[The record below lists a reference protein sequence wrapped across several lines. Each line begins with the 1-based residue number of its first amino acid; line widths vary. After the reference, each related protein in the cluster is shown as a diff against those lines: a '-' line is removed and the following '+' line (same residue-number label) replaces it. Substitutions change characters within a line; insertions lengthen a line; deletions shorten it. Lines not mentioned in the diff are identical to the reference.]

1 MVATKQLGPRTPRPA
16 RLPFTRQ
23 LLLLQVL
30 LLVVVTGLGFT
41 VAAWQVNHT
50 LRQRFTDRA
59 LFVAETFATE
69 PSLADDVLA
78 RRQPAVQERARQA
91 QRATGALFVV
101 VTDRDGIRLAHPN
114 PAEIGHRVS
123 TSPDAALRG
132 HHVTNI
138 ERGTLG
144 LSARGKVP
152 LRAGDGTIV
161 GEVSVGFDAQEITRA
176 LQRLLRDSIL
186 LLGLGLLAGIGG
198 NLLLT
203 RLLKRR
209 IFGLEPADLAELVRE
224 REAVLFGVSD
234 AVTAIDVEGTVT
246 MLNAEAQRLLGSRVR
261 IGERLEDSDLPLAVR
276 RAMTAAA
283 PGRDVA
289 TLDDR
294 ALVVTRRDV
303 HHDGRTLGSV
313 VTMVD
318 RTEMENL
325 TSELEG
331 VRLMTQALRAQR
343 HEFANRMHTV
353 RGLLHTAGPADA
365 LEYLDALAEG
375 PGVAVGMTEEMIAP
389 ASIRAF
395 LAGKT
400 AEASETGVALVL
412 SETSYVP
419 RKLTAPVE
427 VITVLGNLV
436 NNAVEAARRAR
447 QTRHRPARVEV
458 DLLVDGEDLLISVA
472 DSGDGVPETMRRSIF
487 QEGFSTRGPERGLG
501 LPNARRT
508 AESFG
513 GSVDLTHPGG
523 VSDPTVFVARMPGVL
538 RPAVTDATA
547 PGHLVHHSGETR

>member
-1 MVATKQLGPRTPRPA
+1 MVATKQLDPGRVARAARPA

-30 LLVVVTGLGFT
+30 ILLLVAGIGFG
-41 VAAWQVNHT
+41 VAAWQLNDT
-50 LRQRFTDRA
+50 LRQRFTEKAR
-59 LFVAETFATE
+59 FVAETLATE
-69 PSLADDVLA
+69 PGLAEDVRD
-78 RRQPAVQERARQA
+78 RRGPVIQDRALEA

-101 VTDRDGIRLAHPN
+101 ITDRAGIRLAHPN

-123 TSPDAALRG
+123 TSPDAVLRG
-132 HHVTNI
+132 EHVSNI

-152 LRAGDGTIV
+152 LRLADGTIV
-161 GEVSVGFDAQEITRA
+161 GEVSVGFDAREITRA
-176 LQRLLRDSIL
+176 RQRLLRDSVL
-186 LLGLGLLAGIGG
+186 LVSLALLAGVAG

-203 RLLKRR
+203 GLLKRR

-234 AVTAIDVEGTVT
+234 AVVAIDGEGTVT
-246 MLNAEAQRLLGSRVR
+246 MLNGEAQRLLANRVR
-261 IGERLEDSDLPLAVR
+261 AGDRLADCELPLAVR
-276 RAMTAAA
+276 RAMTGPA
-283 PGRDVA
+283 PGRAVA
-289 TLDDR
+289 TLADR
-294 ALVVTRRDV
+294 ALVITRRDV
-303 HHDGRTLGSV
+303 RHDGRTLGSV

-318 RTEMENL
+318 RTEMESL

-353 RGLLHTAGPADA
+353 RGLLHTAGPEDA
-365 LEYLDALAEG
+365 LEYLDALTDG
-375 PGVAVGMTEEMIAP
+375 PGVGLEVTEEMIAP

-400 AEASETGVALVL
+400 AEAGETGVTLVL
-412 SETSYVP
+412 TETSSVP
-419 RKLTAPVE
+419 RKLRAPVE

-436 NNAVEAARRAR
+436 NNALEAAGQAR
-447 QTRHRPARVEV
+447 PRPARVEV

-472 DSGDGVPETMRRSIF
+472 DSGHGVPEALRESIF
-487 QEGFSTRGPERGLG
+487 GEGFSTHGPERGLG
-501 LPNARRT
+501 LANARRT

-513 GSVDLTHPGG
+513 GSVHLTHPGDG
-523 VSDPTVFVARMPGVL
+523 ENPTVFVARMPGVL
-538 RPAVTDATA
+538 RSPTTDV
-547 PGHLVHHSGETR
+547 PHSKAGEAR

>member
-1 MVATKQLGPRTPRPA
+1 MVATKQLARSP

-30 LLVVVTGLGFT
+30 ILVVVAGLGFA
-41 VAAWQVNHT
+41 VAAWQLNHT

-69 PSLADDVLA
+69 PGLAEDVQQ
-78 RRQPAVQERARQA
+78 RRQPVVQQRALGA

-101 VTDRDGIRLAHPN
+101 VTDKAGIRLAHPN
-114 PAEIGHRVS
+114 PAEIGRRVS
-123 TSPDAALRG
+123 TSPEAALRG
-132 HHVTNI
+132 RHVTNI

-152 LRAGDGTIV
+152 LRLGDGTIV
-161 GEVSVGFDAQEITRA
+161 GEVSVGFDAREISRA
-176 LQRLLRDSIL
+176 LHRLLRDSVL
-186 LLGLGLLAGIGG
+186 VLGLGLLAGIGG
-198 NLLLT
+198 TLLLT

-234 AVTAIDVEGTVT
+234 AVVAIDVEGTVT
-246 MLNAEAQRLLGSRVR
+246 MLNTEARRLLGPLVQL
-261 IGERLEDSDLPLAVR
+261 GGRLEDGDLPLAVR
-276 RAMTAAA
+276 RAMTGPA

-289 TLDDR
+289 TLRDQ
-294 ALVVTRRDV
+294 ALVITRRDV

-318 RTEMENL
+318 RTEMESL
-325 TSELEG
+325 TSELEA

-353 RGLLHTAGPADA
+353 RGLLHTAGPGDA
-365 LEYLDALAEG
+365 LEYLDALTEG
-375 PGVAVGMTEEMIAP
+375 PEVQLEMTEEMIAP

-400 AEASETGVALVL
+400 AEASENGVTLVL

-419 RKLTAPVE
+419 RKLSAPVE

-447 QTRHRPARVEV
+447 ETRQSPGRVEI

-472 DSGDGVPETMRRSIF
+472 DSGDGVPESLRSSIF
-487 QEGFSTRGPERGLG
+487 QDGFSTHGAERGLG
-501 LPNARRT
+501 LNNARRT
-508 AESFG
+508 AQSFG
-513 GSVDLTHPGG
+513 GSVELTHPGG
-523 VSDPTVFVARMPGVL
+523 AGETTVFVARMPGVL
-538 RPAVTDATA
+538 RPPA
-547 PGHLVHHSGETR
+547 PSGRPGDLR